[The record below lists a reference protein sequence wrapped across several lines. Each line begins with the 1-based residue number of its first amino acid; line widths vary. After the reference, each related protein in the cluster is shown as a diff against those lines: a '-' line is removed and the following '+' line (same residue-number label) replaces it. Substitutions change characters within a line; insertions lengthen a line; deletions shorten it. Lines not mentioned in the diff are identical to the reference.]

1 MRHLKEGRKL
11 GRTSSHRKAL
21 LRNMVASLFEFE
33 KIETTDAKAKELRKV
48 ADKMIT
54 WGKRGDLHARRQA
67 LKVINNK
74 KTVQKLFDDIA
85 PRFRERRGGYSRIIK
100 AGRRK
105 GDNAPLSIIE
115 LVAQEEAKTETRR
128 KKEAKEAKGKPAK
141 GSLDKKQKESSS

>member
-11 GRTSSHRKAL
+11 NRTSSHRKAL
-21 LRNMVASLFEFE
+21 LRNLVTSLLEFE

-67 LKVINNK
+67 LRVVNNK
-74 KTVQKLFDDIA
+74 TMVQKLFNDIA
-85 PRFRERRGGYSRIIK
+85 PRFIERGGGYTRIVK
-100 AGRRK
+100 SGRRK

-115 LVAQEEAKTETRR
+115 FLPQ
-128 KKEAKEAKGKPAK
+128 KEAKPKARGAKEESKAKSATKASKEKP
-141 GSLDKKQKESSS
+141 DKK

>member
-21 LRNMVASLFEFE
+21 LRNMVTSLLEFE
-33 KIETTDAKAKELRKV
+33 KIETTDAKAKELRRL

-54 WGKRGDLHARRQA
+54 WGKRGGLHARRQV
-67 LKVINNK
+67 LKVVNNK
-74 KTVQKLFDDIA
+74 KVVQKLFGDIA
-85 PRFRERRGGYSRIIK
+85 PRFIERKGGYTRIIK

-115 LVAQEEAKTETRR
+115 LIPSEEPRATPR
-128 KKEAKEAKGKPAK
+128 KEKDAKEKPPK
-141 GSLDKKQKESSS
+141 GSSDKKQKGPSS